1 MRAGEGGWSD
11 FVCTFRVVIE
21 SLRLLKRA
29 AKQ

>member
-1 MRAGEGGWSD
+1 MQGRGAGAILS
-11 FVCTFRVVIE
+11 VLFRVVIE